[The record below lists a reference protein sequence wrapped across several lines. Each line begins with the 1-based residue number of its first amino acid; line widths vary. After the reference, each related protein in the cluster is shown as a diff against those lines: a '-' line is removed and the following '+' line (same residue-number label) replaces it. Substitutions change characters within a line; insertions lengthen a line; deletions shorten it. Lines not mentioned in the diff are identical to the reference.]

1 MRARGKTRGRPAKS
15 RRGRASKTRRVSAAL
30 PDVADLQE
38 QLNSHARELQEA
50 REAQSATSEVLKIIG
65 GSAFELETVLQSLL
79 EHAVRLC
86 GANKGFIFRQDGDVY
101 RVAASYGTSEEF
113 LRVANDN
120 PITRDR
126 GSATGRAIL
135 ERRVIHIHDILADSD
150 YEWAESHR
158 KDDEMHRTILAVPML
173 RGDAIIGVFTIRRT
187 RVQPFTD
194 AQISLLRSF
203 ADQAAVAI
211 ENTRLLNEL
220 RDRTDDLSEAL
231 EQQTATSEVLGI
243 ISKSPG
249 ELAPVFNAMLEN
261 ATQICHAKYGVMFLR
276 ESDDTVRA
284 GAWFGVPPALA
295 EERKRSPV
303 IRPSPKT
310 GVGRVLR
317 SKETAHIVD
326 VLAEIEYIDVPV
338 GFTKPGIVQFGGAR
352 TELAVPMLK
361 DDELIGTIVIYRTEV
376 QPFTDKQIELLQSFA
391 AQAVIAIEN
400 TRLLN
405 ELRESLQQQT
415 ATANVLEVIS
425 RSAFDLQPVFETVAE
440 SAVRLCGADRAAV
453 FRFDGEVLRC
463 AVCHNAPPELES
475 FIRNN
480 PIHLNRSSGA
490 GRAALERQT
499 VHIPDVTV
507 DPEYTWKS
515 KDIASVRTVLTVPIL
530 KSDDLLGVIL
540 TYRLEVSPFTD
551 RQIALVESFAD
562 QAAIA
567 IENVRLFDA
576 EQRRATELSESLQ
589 QQTATADVLK
599 VISRSTFDLQTVLDT
614 LVESATRLCD
624 ADYAWLFQR
633 EGEDFIFSAS
643 HGNSAEIHA
652 QIRELF
658 KDLPVPINR
667 GSITGRAALEGRAV
681 HVPDVLADS
690 EYTFSKVQE
699 IAGYRAGL
707 GVPLLRKGDV
717 AGVIFVG
724 KNKAEPFTQKQM
736 ELVTTFADQAVI
748 AIENTRL
755 FSELR
760 QRTDDLSEALEQ
772 QTVTADVLKVISRS
786 AFDLQIVLDT
796 LTESAAKLCEADM
809 AGIVRPKDGEHYW
822 ATSHNFPLAFM
833 DYVKTRPILRD
844 RGSVAGRA
852 LLERRVVHIAD
863 VVADPDFTFS
873 EAQKRGGYRT
883 VLAIPLLREGNPIGV
898 IVLTRT
904 AVRPFT
910 DKQIEVLTTFADQA
924 VIAIENVRL
933 FDEVQARTA
942 ELSESLDQQTAT
954 AEILQTI
961 NESPGDLTPVFDTMV
976 ESAMRLCQADYG
988 HVYSY
993 DGKLLHLVAAHGDP
1007 GYVNWIK
1014 DSGPRTPERSLTFTR
1029 ILEGEPL
1036 VHLADIS
1043 KDVSYRTGNQRAKT
1057 IVDQFGIHTLLTVP
1071 LRKEE
1076 TLLGGFV
1083 LYRLEAK
1090 SFSDKQISLVQNF
1103 AAQAVIAMENARLLN
1118 ELRQRTSDLSES
1130 LQQQTATA
1138 DVLKVISRST
1148 FDLQLVLE
1156 TLTESAARLC
1166 EADMAAIIR
1175 QKDDAYY
1182 WAASYGLTPEVGDA
1196 LKTVRLGRE
1205 RGSTVGRVL
1214 IEGKTI
1220 HIPDTLADP
1229 DYTYLDEQKKVGFRT
1244 TLGVPLLREG
1254 TPIGIALLM
1263 RKTVRPFNENQIDLV
1278 ETFADQAVIAI
1289 ENVRLFDEVQART
1302 AELAYAL
1309 QQQTA
1314 TAEVLK
1320 VISRSAFDLNMVLQ
1334 TLVEAAA
1341 KLCEADQGT
1350 IAREQAGVFVRAAS
1364 YGFSAEFVELVKDR
1378 PVATERGSA
1387 TGRAL
1392 LEGRTVHIAD
1402 VRADP
1407 DYTFS
1412 EAIEKGGFKTILA
1425 VPMLRER
1432 KAIGVLALTRVEMQ
1446 PFTDKQIEL
1455 VSTFADQAAI
1465 AIENVRL
1472 FESVQARTREL
1483 TKSLEQ
1489 LRTAQDRLV
1498 QTEKLA
1504 SLGQLTA
1511 GIAHE
1516 IKNPLNFVNNFSSV
1530 SAELIGE
1537 LQEALQRVH
1546 FDEKTSS
1553 EVNEITGMLRG
1564 NLEKVVQHGKRADSI
1579 VKNMLL
1585 HSRQGSGEHRLIDI
1599 NSVVEESLNLAYHGA
1614 RAEKRGFNITL
1625 QRSFDPAAGEVDLF
1639 PQEITRVLLNVISNG
1654 FYAAAKRKAAMNGGE
1669 YEPTLAAATRNL
1681 GDSVEITIR
1690 DNGVGILPEVK
1701 EKMFNPFFTTKPAG
1715 EGTGL
1720 GLSISHDIIVKQH
1733 CGSIEVDTAP
1743 GEYTEFRIV
1752 LPRKAATL
1760 EK

>member
-1 MRARGKTRGRPAKS
+1 MKERGKARGRPAK
-15 RRGRASKTRRVSAAL
+15 RRGRRISKTRRVSAAL
-30 PDVADLQE
+30 PQVADLQE
-38 QLNSHARELQEA
+38 QLDSYARELQEA

-65 GSAFELETVLQSLL
+65 GSTFELEAVLQSLL

-86 GANKGFIFRQDGDVY
+86 GAHKGFIFRQDGDVY
-101 RVAASYGTSEEF
+101 RVAASYGTSEKF
-113 LRVANDN
+113 LRVAKNN

-126 GSATGRAIL
+126 RSATGRAIL
-135 ERRVIHIHDILADSD
+135 ERRVIHIHDILVDSD
-150 YEWAESHR
+150 YEWAEGHR

-173 RGDAIIGVFTIRRT
+173 RGDTIIGVITIRRT

-194 AQISLLRSF
+194 AQISLLKTF
-203 ADQAAVAI
+203 ANQAAVAI

-276 ESDDTVRA
+276 ENDDTVRA

-295 EERKRSPV
+295 EERKRNPV

-317 SKETAHIVD
+317 SKETAHIAD
-326 VLAEIEYIDVPV
+326 VLAEPEYIDVPA

-376 QPFTDKQIELLQSFA
+376 QPFTDKQIELVQSFA

-453 FRFDGEVLRC
+453 LRFDGEVLRC
-463 AVCHNAPPELES
+463 VVCHNAPPELES
-475 FIRNN
+475 FIRDN

-499 VHIPDVTV
+499 IHIPDVTV

-530 KSDDLLGVIL
+530 KGDDLLGVIL

-551 RQIALVESFAD
+551 RQIALVEAFAD

-576 EQRRATELSESLQ
+576 EQRRTAELSESLQ

-633 EGEDFIFSAS
+633 EDEDFIFSAS

-652 QIRELF
+652 QIREFF
-658 KDLPVPINR
+658 KDLPVPIDR
-667 GSITGRAALEGRAV
+667 GSVTGRAAMEGIAIN
-681 HVPDVLADS
+681 VPDVLEDS
-690 EYTFSKVQE
+690 AYTYGEIQK
-699 IAGYRAGL
+699 IAGYRAAL
-707 GVPLLRKGDV
+707 GVPLLHKSNV
-717 AGVIFVG
+717 VGVIFVG
-724 KNKAEPFTQKQM
+724 KNVPHPFTDNQV

-755 FSELR
+755 FNELR

-822 ATSHNFPLAFM
+822 ATSYNFPQAFM

-852 LLERRVVHIAD
+852 LLEGRVVHIPD

-942 ELSESLDQQTAT
+942 ELSESLEQQTA
-954 AEILQTI
+954 ASEVLSVISSSVSDVQ
-961 NESPGDLTPVFDTMV
+961 PVFETIARSAARVCDARFCNVFRFDGGLIHFAATHGYEGEAIEALKRAYPVVPGRKSAAARAILNSVV
-976 ESAMRLCQADYG
+976 EQIPDIDADPDYEHG
-988 HVYSY
+988 ATAREVNFRSI
-993 DGKLLHLVAAHGDP
+993 VAVPMLKSGQPVGAIAISRPQP
-1007 GYVNWIK
+1007 GYF
-1014 DSGPRTPERSLTFTR
+1014 PERQIELLKTF
-1029 ILEGEPL
+1029 
-1036 VHLADIS
+1036 AD
-1043 KDVSYRTGNQRAKT
+1043 
-1057 IVDQFGIHTLLTVP
+1057 
-1071 LRKEE
+1071 
-1076 TLLGGFV
+1076 
-1083 LYRLEAK
+1083 
-1090 SFSDKQISLVQNF
+1090 
-1103 AAQAVIAMENARLLN
+1103 QAVIAIENARLLS
-1118 ELRQRTSDLSES
+1118 ELRQRTDDLSEL

-1182 WAASYGLTPEVGDA
+1182 WAATYGLTPEVGDA

-1302 AELAYAL
+1302 AELADAL

-1314 TAEVLK
+1314 TSEVLK
-1320 VISRSAFDLNMVLQ
+1320 VISRSAFDLHTVLQ

-1341 KLCEADQGT
+1341 QLCQADQGT

-1364 YGFSAEFVELVKDR
+1364 YGFSPDFIELVKDL
-1378 PVATERGSA
+1378 PVAPARGSA

-1425 VPMLRER
+1425 VPMLREG
-1432 KAIGVLALTRVEMQ
+1432 KAIGVLALTRVAMQ

-1669 YEPTLAAATRNL
+1669 YEPTLEATTKNL

-1760 EK
+1760 EN